1 MKLQKIIKNKYLYYA
16 ACALAAIN
24 LLGYI
29 SQGSMECILLFAVGT
44 YAANHFTKNRTLD
57 IFVGLFAANV
67 LFGCGRIKEGMVEA
81 ATSNSTKIEKLSAE
95 VAAESKNC
103 PKKCGP
109 MTGANK
115 KKCLDECSKMLLKA
129 KEKMKE
135 AEEKTK
141 TK

>member
-67 LFGCGRIKEGMVEA
+67 LFGCGRIKEGMTEA
-81 ATSNSTKIEKLSAE
+81 ATSTKTKIEKVSTE
-95 VAAESKNC
+95 VQCKA
-103 PKKCGP
+103 KCGD
-109 MTGANK
+109 MTDPAK

-129 KEKMKE
+129 
-135 AEEKTK
+135 AEMAKKSE
-141 TK
+141 

>member
-67 LFGCGRIKEGMVEA
+67 LFGCGRIKEGMENVN
-81 ATSNSTKIEKLSAE
+81 TSNSKKIEKLSAE
-95 VAAESKNC
+95 VSAESKNC
-103 PKKCGP
+103 PKKCGQ
-109 MTGANK
+109 MTGTKK
-115 KKCLDECSKMLLKA
+115 KKCLGECSKMLDAAAEKA
-129 KEKMKE
+129 KESE
-135 AEEKTK
+135 
-141 TK
+141 

>member
-67 LFGCGRIKEGMVEA
+67 LFGCGRIKEGMVDA
-81 ATSNSTKIEKLSAE
+81 NTPKSTKIEKLSAE
-95 VAAESKNC
+95 VCAKRKATCGDMTDPKN
-103 PKKCGP
+103 
-109 MTGANK
+109 
-115 KKCLDECSKMLLKA
+115 KKCLGDCVAFLAAAA
-129 KEKMKE
+129 KK
-135 AEEKTK
+135 AEEVEQNK
-141 TK
+141 